1 MLSFAKFCV
10 SSESNG
16 VARNRESPRLLS
28 VPKKG
33 PTAKTARVLRARRRA
48 TALVS
53 SLEAPRW
60 HRRRARQWRQVRP
73 PEAGQHKA
81 AGRGQ
86 GSQAKR
92 HRHARDRP
100 SAEPGCFDDLPLAG
114 GAKGAGGCLITL
126 EPKQLATGRK
136 KLERTPPRE
145 LFHSAV
151 RKTSNKR
158 PTYRGQTRCR
168 MGQPGARKRLM
179 HRSQKGVEDGRANL
193 LDQPI
198 GAGEQGR
205 WEDETKRL
213 SSLEVDHQ
221 LELRWLLDWEFGGLC
236 SFGDPVQIMGR
247 AEITVA

>member
-126 EPKQLATGRK
+126 EPKQFATGRK
-136 KLERTPPRE
+136 KLERTPPPASC
-145 LFHSAV
+145 FIQQSARPPIRDRLTAAKLDAV
-151 RKTSNKR
+151 WVSLVPGRDSCTAAKR
-158 PTYRGQTRCR
+158 G
-168 MGQPGARKRLM
+168 
-179 HRSQKGVEDGRANL
+179 
-193 LDQPI
+193 
-198 GAGEQGR
+198 
-205 WEDETKRL
+205 
-213 SSLEVDHQ
+213 
-221 LELRWLLDWEFGGLC
+221 
-236 SFGDPVQIMGR
+236 
-247 AEITVA
+247 